1 MEPGACLKSIGGGVA
16 TFHPGNPVHPVLLD
30 FLVDLVQADI
40 RVNQMVYQMKMVF
53 ADGPVNLQGESR
65 TSPQP

>member
-1 MEPGACLKSIGGGVA
+1 MEPGAYLKSIGGGVVR
-16 TFHPGNPVHPVLLD
+16 FHPGNPVHPALLD

-53 ADGPVNLQGESR
+53 ADGPVNLQPSK
-65 TSPQP
+65 TSLRP